1 VPRRRLT
8 SVVPGAGFSATG
20 DGTVTVQGT
29 GNTIFGNGSGAAL
42 NVANTTIGASGLT
55 FQSISAGAASG
66 SAGNGITLDN
76 TGASGGL
83 TVTGTGTAGHAAAF
97 AATASVSMASSDTLG
112 KDDLRSSVIA
122 APKRS
127 HRLSSGSLR
136 LSGHVLGLPSAVL
149 LHCCVLRG
157 DRSTGR
163 VPVGSRRKSG

>member
-1 VPRRRLT
+1 LSSASPHSPQRRDELNRIRADRRRLT

-112 KDDLRSSVIA
+112 KDDLRSSVQGGNWGSASHGA
-122 APKRS
+122 AAARS
-127 HRLSSGSLR
+127 G
-136 LSGHVLGLPSAVL
+136 
-149 LHCCVLRG
+149 
-157 DRSTGR
+157 
-163 VPVGSRRKSG
+163 